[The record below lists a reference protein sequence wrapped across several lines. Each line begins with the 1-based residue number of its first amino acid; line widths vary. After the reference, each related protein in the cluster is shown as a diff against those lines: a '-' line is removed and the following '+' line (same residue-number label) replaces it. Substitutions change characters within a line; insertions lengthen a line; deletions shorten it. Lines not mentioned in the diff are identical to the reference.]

1 MKQSKKAFWIRLV
14 LYVLFG
20 GVAPGAFL
28 IWRFDLFSEISS
40 LSIGGWGIV
49 CIAFVGIFFLKMLKA
64 VKEGLPYSFG
74 TQCINGICKIILP
87 LLIALLILYAVQNC
101 ITELMQF
108 LGVVIVCEVIA
119 IPLNPIPQWAHENGI
134 KEEEGKYK
142 RIAESLGLISTK
154 K

>member
-1 MKQSKKAFWIRLV
+1 MKQSRKVFWIRLA
-14 LYVLFG
+14 LYILFG
-20 GVAPGAFL
+20 GLAPGAFL

-49 CIAFVGIFFLKMLKA
+49 CILFVGLFFLKLLKA

-74 TQCINGICKIILP
+74 TQCINGICKVVLP

-101 ITELMQF
+101 VAELMQF
-108 LGVVIVCEVIA
+108 LGVVIVCEIIA
-119 IPLNPIPQWAHENGI
+119 IPLNPLPKWAHDNGI
-134 KEEEGKYK
+134 KEEEGKYR
-142 RIAESLGLISTK
+142 RIAESLGLISSK

>member
-14 LYVLFG
+14 LYALFG

-28 IWRFDLFSEISS
+28 IWRFNLFSEISS

-64 VKEGLPYSFG
+64 VKDGLPYSFG
-74 TQCINGICKIILP
+74 TQCINGICKVILP

-101 ITELMQF
+101 IAELMQF
-108 LGVVIVCEVIA
+108 LGVVIACEVIA
-119 IPLNPIPQWAHENGI
+119 IPTNPIPQWAHENGI
-134 KEEEGKYK
+134 KEEEGKYR